1 MSSTKVICKRDKVLT
16 LNNIYSKYT
25 LHVLLAANEQNQI
38 ENFLNKKV
46 KKY

>member
-25 LHVLLAANEQNQI
+25 LHVLAANEQNQI